1 MTAPETAVGPK
12 KWSAHMID
20 IYSRRNAYGP
30 ILGTVSPAEIEA
42 KAKEARKEYP
52 GSFMYAGGS
61 AGTNSTYAA
70 NLNIFDQYKL
80 IPRMLVDATNRN
92 LETTLFGVKYPSPIL
107 LAPIGVQGVCHADGE
122 LGSARAAS
130 KLGVPFIMSSA
141 SSRSIEDT
149 AKASGSGPRWYQLYW
164 PRSND
169 VTLSLL
175 SRVKANGFT
184 ALVVTL
190 DTFLLGWRPH
200 DLQDSYLP
208 FFHGIGVQVG
218 TSDPVFMARYGRQPI
233 TDIPEFPY
241 DPKKLDAAYAN
252 GDEKVKDAVFFG
264 MEYLKETNSGLFR
277 KWEDLKFLRD
287 NWDGPLVLKGIQSV
301 GDAEKAIECGVD
313 GIIVSN
319 HGGRQIDGAIPSL
332 YALDKIMQSSVILEA
347 QKSGKLTVLFDSG
360 IRTGSD
366 IIKALAL
373 GAQGVLLARPY
384 LYGLMI
390 GGQDG
395 VEEVI
400 KNTLADLEIS
410 MGLVGFTGINEIIGS
425 RDKVLLHAS
434 KL

>member
-1 MTAPETAVGPK
+1 MAVPETAVAPK

-70 NLNIFDQYKL
+70 NLSIFDQYKL

-92 LETTLFGVKYPSPIL
+92 LQTTLFGVKYPSPIL

-130 KLGVPFIMSSA
+130 KMGVPFIMSSA
-141 SSRSIEDT
+141 SSRTIEDT

-241 DPKKLDAAYAN
+241 DPKKLDAAYAS

-301 GDAEKAIECGVD
+301 GDAERAIECGVD

-332 YALDKIMQSSVILEA
+332 YALDKIMQSPVILEA

-410 MGLVGFTGINEIIGS
+410 MGLIGFTGIDEIIGS